1 VTRLL
6 TTIAAS
12 LEASNRRAKCFL
24 RVPAVSGGRGTIFR
38 VHEILKALQKKIGE
52 HSEMGAAIAKLE
64 MALNDLAMVCDAKGP
79 VVTRVVYVPVPVRFD
94 VCGLLLALSLTFN
107 CPI

>member
-1 VTRLL
+1 
-6 TTIAAS
+6 
-12 LEASNRRAKCFL
+12 
-24 RVPAVSGGRGTIFR
+24 
-38 VHEILKALQKKIGE
+38 
-52 HSEMGAAIAKLE
+52 MGAAIAKLE